1 MGIAFGSVISFAS
14 YNRFNNQIVFDTFA
28 VSLVNA
34 LTSLLVGIFAFA
46 TIGNIAWEQNTRID
60 NVVTDGELRKG
71 LFNIESAL
79 LINFTGPGLIFVV
92 YPQALAQMPLSQVWS
107 VLFFFMLLCLGLDS
121 QVSFISKNLFI
132 NY

>member
-46 TIGNIAWEQNTRID
+46 TIGNIAWEQNTSVD
-60 NVVTDGELRKG
+60 NVVTDGTK
-71 LFNIESAL
+71 LFIFANFVYSVCAL
-79 LINFTGPGLIFVV
+79 NAFQG
-92 YPQALAQMPLSQVWS
+92 
-107 VLFFFMLLCLGLDS
+107 
-121 QVSFISKNLFI
+121 QVSFSLSTLKLWLKCLSRNSGQCSFSSCCSALVLIVK
-132 NY
+132 

>member
-46 TIGNIAWEQNTRID
+46 TIGNIAWEQNTSVD
-60 NVVTDGELRKG
+60 NVVTDG
-71 LFNIESAL
+71 
-79 LINFTGPGLIFVV
+79 IN
-92 YPQALAQMPLSQVWS
+92 
-107 VLFFFMLLCLGLDS
+107 
-121 QVSFISKNLFI
+121 
-132 NY
+132 